1 MPATGGAPSSTG
13 LIMEG
18 LRDTALHADGRQIAF
33 NAGWK
38 RYESWVLE
46 GALGR

>member
-1 MPATGGAPSSTG
+1 
-13 LIMEG
+13 MEG
-18 LRDTALHADGRQIAF
+18 LRDTALHPEGRPIAF

-46 GALGR
+46 GVLTR